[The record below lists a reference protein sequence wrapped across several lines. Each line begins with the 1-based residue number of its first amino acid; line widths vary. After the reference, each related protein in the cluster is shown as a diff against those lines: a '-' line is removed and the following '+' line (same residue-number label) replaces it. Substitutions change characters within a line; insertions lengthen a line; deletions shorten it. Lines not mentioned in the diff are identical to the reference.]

1 MFYSDRIQGPH
12 PRLYNG
18 EHNFSFTALDMG
30 IADPFHLSDEQ
41 LQAAKDKL
49 IDMKNNL
56 LSLYSTA
63 DEALQLYQQND
74 VAIIW
79 ANYGQQQVKMM
90 KAAGAPIAYV
100 NAKEG
105 ALAWLDTWAITSGVQ
120 NQDLAEKWVNFVLQK
135 KISGAAVGTA
145 GFWQHGGRVPERR
158 SERQD
163 RLAGLGGGPDQA
175 GRSVERDQGG
185 AIGAPSWATGM
196 PAALL
201 SRNHRA
207 GPTVAVSRTYCLTAN
222 VNSGEAY
229 DFYYADDAAR
239 AAQTR
244 LPITDG
250 LGKPWIYRQKDLWN
264 FWSQPHY
271 ERFGGV
277 ELPLRPCRNRTGRR
291 RRPAHQGVGRW
302 FKLDR
307 GAADR
312 ARDRQG
318 VVSSAGRARGADSE
332 PHLLCAHR
340 WQRQP

>member
-1 MFYSDRIQGPH
+1 MIDLIGELRDRGLKITLYPFIMMDVPQDNALPDPRTGLAPQPAYPWRGEITCDPAPGTEGSPDGTGEADEQVDYFFTGDGEDGWNYRRMILHYAELSAEAGGVDAFLIGSEMVGLTRVRSASGVYPAVDHLMALASDVKAVVGEETLVGYAADWTEYGSHVVGPEADEVRF
-12 PRLYNG
+12 P
-18 EHNFSFTALDMG
+18 LDPLWASADIDFVG
-30 IADPFHLSDEQ
+30 IDYYAPLSDWR
-41 LQAAKDKL
+41 DTP
-49 IDMKNNL
+49 DHV
-56 LSLYSTA
+56 
-63 DEALQLYQQND
+63 DR
-74 VAIIW
+74 
-79 ANYGQQQVKMM
+79 
-90 KAAGAPIAYV
+90 
-100 NAKEG
+100 
-105 ALAWLDTWAITSGVQ
+105 ALASTI
-120 NQDLAEKWVNFVLQK
+120 
-135 KISGAAVGTA
+135 
-145 GFWQHGGRVPERR
+145 HER
-158 SERQD
+158 S
-163 RLAGLGGGPDQA
+163 
-175 GRSVERDQGG
+175 
-185 AIGAPSWATGM
+185 
-196 PAALL
+196 
-201 SRNHRA
+201 
-207 GPTVAVSRTYCLTAN
+207 YLTAN